1 MKANARR
8 SLEALEERESWEQ
21 KAEVGGESRHAK
33 LPGRDVIY
41 VQAIASIHRLH
52 SGARQAELF
61 VEVP

>member
-8 SLEALEERESWEQ
+8 SLKALKERESRQ
-21 KAEVGGESRHAK
+21 QTAEAGGELRHAK

-52 SGARQAELF
+52 TGARQAERL
-61 VEVP
+61 VEIP